1 MSGLQKTLIGLAVAV
16 AVLTVG
22 AFATGA
28 DVGIGKKLSSLVL
41 ASGEVNS
48 DVCAKH
54 PDLPQCR

>member
-1 MSGLQKTLIGLAVAV
+1 MSGFQKTLIGLATAV
-16 AVLTVG
+16 AALTAG

-28 DVGIGKKLSSLVL
+28 DVSIGKKLSSLVL

-48 DVCAKH
+48 DVCSRH